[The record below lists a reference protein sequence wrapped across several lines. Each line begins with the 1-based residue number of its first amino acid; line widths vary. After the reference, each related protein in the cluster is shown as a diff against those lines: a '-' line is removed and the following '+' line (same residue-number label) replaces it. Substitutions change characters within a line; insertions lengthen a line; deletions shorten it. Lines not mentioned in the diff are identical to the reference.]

1 MIQVRDDGDFA
12 STVTVEEKSDR
23 LNTLENRSQEIS
35 WYCGSKYETREKPKK
50 DKGRKNISLNKYQE
64 YLDLYK
70 KFKPDIY
77 DILEQALTLT

>member
-35 WYCGSKYETREKPKK
+35 
-50 DKGRKNISLNKYQE
+50 
-64 YLDLYK
+64 
-70 KFKPDIY
+70 
-77 DILEQALTLT
+77 